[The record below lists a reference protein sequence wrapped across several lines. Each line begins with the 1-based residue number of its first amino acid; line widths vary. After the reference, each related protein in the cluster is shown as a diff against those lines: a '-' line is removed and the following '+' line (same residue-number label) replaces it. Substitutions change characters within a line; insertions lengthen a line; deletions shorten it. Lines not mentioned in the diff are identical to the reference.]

1 MEGSDARRALFC
13 FVLILVPSML
23 VFYEIWC
30 VAAHVAIRKPSGSES
45 LDVLASLKRGSLR
58 ALRSQRNPDGGL
70 RVRSFIRSSSCC
82 LELGIV
88 TGNPRVFEGYP
99 YPYPPKTRTRAQGK
113 GFHGYGSRVL
123 RVIRVKKP
131 A

>member
-1 MEGSDARRALFC
+1 MLIMVSAVDSPQFYDSDSTVAGPIQVRAYYC
-13 FVLILVPSML
+13 SS
-23 VFYEIWC
+23 VFY
-30 VAAHVAIRKPSGSES
+30 SG
-45 LDVLASLKRGSLR
+45 
-58 ALRSQRNPDGGL
+58 
-70 RVRSFIRSSSCC
+70 
-82 LELGIV
+82 LGIV

-131 A
+131 ARRVVHARRPWCHRALAGEASKVPLSRILVVLLQPLAIH